1 MGRTTNG
8 SMEPTPR
15 ARFALALLFGVA
27 TVACGSLTAGGFGE
41 ATVVMS
47 GDAPDQAPQATGTA
61 PQPAIV
67 GSDESAGG
75 SPSTVAGAPSAI
87 GDDPLTTSHDDDDP
101 EGQLEADLTVYLVS
115 AAGDVVAVTDGEVEV
130 RLDLDGVEEPEVGS
144 RRVTATTYT
153 DLRMVFSDIEVQ
165 VDAGLIID
173 GQPVTGL
180 VDVEFDDLQL
190 TVDKA
195 IDIEIAEGGRVELL
209 IDLNA
214 DSWLLAVDPVMQ
226 TVDAQV
232 FADLVTVTVR

>member
-47 GDAPDQAPQATGTA
+47 GDAPDQTPQAA
-61 PQPAIV
+61 SASPQPAIV

-75 SPSTVAGAPSAI
+75 SPSPVTSATSAI

-153 DLRMVFSDIEVQ
+153 DLRMVFSDIEVR